1 MEDQKRGSA
10 ENEAPVDVTEVPA
23 IILEAEDIS
32 SQGNMEGAA
41 QRFLQACELHTE
53 HPRAWNGLGV
63 SLFGMGQAEG
73 ALEALAKALE
83 LDPDDFATQANLNH
97 VLWETGDRVR
107 AVPLAR
113 RLLKVVPGADDFLQ
127 QVRTTGVEQS
137 DRPEALLVSTGLEM
151 GEALAFVALTLESE
165 GFVIRGLG
173 PELIALLSDTEN
185 AADVQVITDLLDA
198 ARPAVLVLSAEMEAS
213 DTVQA
218 LAVEREIPV
227 LVLGAKDTDSEKIHG
242 VPLVG
247 KPADVAERCRQ
258 IVAQRPAQNLV
269 QPAGSAD
276 LPPVVTVVLR
286 SSDCDGRVVD
296 AVDRLCL
303 QGVHPSLIEAV
314 VVAADPG
321 LARRELA
328 AIRPPFGVRVA
339 RNDEEARRM
348 ARGRHV
354 VRPFFKELREN
365 GTLVRRIETAR
376 LEKPVQFGGEN
387 FVYRSTARV
396 CALVR
401 GWGNVEL
408 TARALSGL
416 RANHS
421 AEDLRIIYVDNGSD
435 VNEFNGLTAQ
445 FEDVEFVRFPKNL
458 GSCRGIN
465 AGMVLAA
472 MEPHEFVI
480 LMDNDAAPPVEDPKW
495 LDRWIACFKDPIV
508 GCAGAVTDYVIGR
521 QHVEACPETYM
532 RAFSREDGAEGT
544 RGIPRI
550 PTVVSFAVMFRRSAL
565 EAVGWLADE
574 RFEPGNFEDT
584 DLSLRVREA
593 GWEVAVAQSVWIH
606 HEGSQT
612 FNNYDFEGLLQENT
626 EKLVE
631 KYGETRLEL
640 LDIKV
645 NR

>member
-1 MEDQKRGSA
+1 MENQKRASV

-41 QRFLQACELHTE
+41 QRFLDACECHPDN
-53 HPRAWNGLGV
+53 PRAWNGLGV
-63 SLFGMGQAEG
+63 SLFGLGQHEG

-83 LDPDDFATQANLNH
+83 LDPEDVATQANLNH
-97 VLWETGDRVR
+97 VLWETGDRAR

-113 RLLKVVPGADDFLQ
+113 RLLKVVPDSAELQ
-127 QVRTTGVEQS
+127 EQVWTTGVEQS
-137 DRPEALLVSTGLEM
+137 DFPEALLVSTGLEM

-173 PELIALLSDTEN
+173 PDLIALLSSTEN
-185 AADVQVITDLLDA
+185 AADVQVITDLLEA

-218 LAVEREIPV
+218 LAVERGIPV
-227 LVLGAKDTDSEKIHG
+227 LLLGTKETGSNLIHG

-258 IVAQRPAQNLV
+258 VVGQLPARPAV
-269 QPAGSAD
+269 SAEG
-276 LPPVVTVVLR
+276 PPVVSVVLQ

-296 AVDRLCL
+296 AVDRLCF
-303 QGVHPSLIEAV
+303 QGVHPCLIEAV
-314 VVAADPG
+314 VVAADPD
-321 LARRELA
+321 LARRDLA
-328 AIRPPFGVRVA
+328 AARPPFGVKVA
-339 RNDEEARRM
+339 RDDEEARRM
-348 ARGRHV
+348 ARGRYL
-354 VRPFFKELREN
+354 VRPFFKELREH
-365 GTLVRRIETAR
+365 GALVRRIQAAR
-376 LEKPVQFGGEN
+376 MEKPVQLGGEN
-387 FVYRSTARV
+387 LVSRSTARV

-401 GWGNVEL
+401 GWGNVEM
-408 TARALSGL
+408 TTRALAGL
-416 RANHS
+416 RAHHS
-421 AEDLRIIYVDNGSD
+421 AEELRIIYVDNGSE
-435 VNEFNGLTAQ
+435 VNDFNGLTAR
-445 FEDVEFVRFPKNL
+445 FEDVEFVRFPSNL

-472 MEPHEFVI
+472 LEPHEFVI
-480 LMDNDAAPPVEDPKW
+480 LMDNDAAPPAEDPSW
-495 LDRWIACFKDPIV
+495 LERWIACFKDPTV
-508 GCAGAVTDYVIGR
+508 GCAGAVTDYVCGG
-521 QHVEACPETYM
+521 QHIEACPETYM
-532 RAFSREDGAEGT
+532 REFSREDGAQGKRGT
-544 RGIPRI
+544 PRI
-550 PTVVSFAVMFRRSAL
+550 PVVVSFAVMFRRSAL

-574 RFEPGNFEDT
+574 RFEPGNSEDT

-593 GWEVAVAQSVWIH
+593 GWDVVVAQSVWIH

-612 FNNYDFEGLLQENT
+612 FSKYDFEGLLEGNT

-631 KYGETRLEL
+631 KYGDTRLSL
-640 LDIKV
+640 LDIEV

>member
-1 MEDQKRGSA
+1 MENQKLASV

-32 SQGNMEGAA
+32 SRGDMEGAA
-41 QRFLQACELHTE
+41 RRFLAACELHTE
-53 HPRAWNGLGV
+53 NPRAWNGLGV
-63 SLFGMGQAEG
+63 SLFGLGQTEG
-73 ALEALAKALE
+73 ALEALAKAME
-83 LDPDDFATQANLNH
+83 LDPEDIATQANLNH
-97 VLWETGDRVR
+97 VLWETGDRAR

-113 RLLKVVPGADDFLQ
+113 RLLKVVPDAEDLQ
-127 QVRTTGVEQS
+127 HQVWTTGVEQS

-151 GEALAFVALTLESE
+151 GEAIAFVALTLESE

-173 PELIALLSDTEN
+173 SDLIALLSSTEN

-198 ARPAVLVLSAEMEAS
+198 ARPTVLVLSAEMEAS

-218 LAVEREIPV
+218 LAVERDIPV
-227 LVLGAKDTDSEKIHG
+227 LVLGAKDTGNDKLHG

-258 IVAQRPAQNLV
+258 IVGQLPPQKFA
-269 QPAGSAD
+269 QPAASAD
-276 LPPVVTVVLR
+276 LPPFVSVVLR
-286 SSDCDGRVVD
+286 SSDCDGSVVD
-296 AVDRLCL
+296 AVDRLCF
-303 QGVHPSLIEAV
+303 QGVHPSLIEV
-314 VVAADPG
+314 LVVAADPG

-328 AIRPPFGVRVA
+328 AIQPPFGVRVA
-339 RNDEEARRM
+339 RNDEEARRL
-348 ARGRHV
+348 ARGRHI
-354 VRPFFKELREN
+354 VRPFFKELREH
-365 GTLVRRIETAR
+365 GALVRRIEAAR

-387 FVYRSTARV
+387 FVSRSTARV

-401 GWGNVEL
+401 GWGNVEK

-416 RANHS
+416 RTNHS
-421 AEDLRIIYVDNGSD
+421 PEDLRIIYVDNGSE
-435 VNEFNGLTAQ
+435 VNDFNRLTVQ
-445 FEDVEFVRFPKNL
+445 FEDVEFVRFPNNL

-495 LDRWIACFKDPIV
+495 LDRWIACFKDPVV

-521 QHVEACPETYM
+521 QHAEACPETYM
-532 RAFSREDGAEGT
+532 RAFSREDGAQGT
-544 RGIPRI
+544 RGMPRI

-593 GWEVAVAQSVWIH
+593 GWEVVVAQSVWIH

-612 FNNYDFEGLLQENT
+612 FNNYDFEGLLEGNT

-631 KYGETRLEL
+631 KYGASRLEL
-640 LDIKV
+640 LDIEVK
-645 NR
+645 R